1 MNQILPPMKNYFKA
15 TWRNLWKNRGFSALN
30 VAGLAVGV
38 ACASL
43 IFLWVEDEM
52 TFGHEVSKRHDIY
65 RLMENVTHDGVIN
78 TFGQMPGPMAPV
90 LTSEIAG
97 IKNASRWSG
106 QPSSALFTVDGK
118 ALYEKGEYVDSTF
131 FSMINTALIH
141 GDPERALDNMTD
153 LVISERMALKFFG
166 TADVIGKTMKMDND
180 KLFTVTGVMQNPL
193 RNSSFQGEWFAR
205 FDLLVNQFDWLQQ
218 WGAKAAP
225 TLVELYPDADVNLV
239 NKRLTDLLTA
249 RTDSEQ
255 SDVFLFS
262 MSEWHLYNH
271 FTNGFQDG
279 EGRIKYVKIF
289 SIVACIILVVA
300 CINFMNL
307 ATARSEQ
314 RAKEVGVRK
323 TLGARRRTLISQFM
337 GESLMLAFLS
347 VVVAVII
354 LFLTLPAFNNAVG
367 KELTLQWTSPWH
379 IGFLLFITLTCGLM
393 AGSYPAFYLSSFNPV
408 YVLKGM
414 KIRASAA
421 TGFIRK
427 GLVVTQFAAS
437 IIFMIAAIIIYQQI
451 AYTKNR
457 DLGYDT
463 SQVIYMDVRGAM
475 GKNFSTIRNEII
487 REGIAENAA
496 MSMNPVVRL
505 GWYSSDNFTW
515 QGKDPNKNVL
525 IMTEAVTPEYIS
537 TLGMSIKEGR
547 DFQPDAKSEGSNIII
562 NETFA
567 KMIGNK
573 SPVGD
578 IVSTGDNRMKIIGI
592 VKDFVYD
599 NMYSKSP
606 MPVIMRCEPFDYSCL
621 TIRLKAS
628 SDLASSLA
636 KVEEVIKTYNP
647 EYPFEYSFMDA
658 EFDKLFK
665 TETLAQKLAGAFGA
679 LAVFISCLGLFGLAA
694 YTAQRRSKEI
704 GIRKILGATVNS
716 ITTLISSDF
725 LMLAGI
731 AFLVAFPLAWWI
743 MDNWLQS
750 YEFRTPI
757 YWWVFAGVG
766 MLTVMI
772 ILVTVGFQTLKAALR
787 NPTEVLRTE

>member
-1 MNQILPPMKNYFKA
+1 MKNYFKA
-15 TWRNLWKNRGFSALN
+15 TWRSVWKNRGFSALN

-38 ACASL
+38 ASAST

-52 TFGHEVSKRHDIY
+52 TFDHHVAKRHSIY
-65 RLMENVTHDGVIN
+65 RLMENVTHDGVVN
-78 TFGQMPGPMAPV
+78 TFGQMPGPMALILP
-90 LTSEIAG
+90 SEIAG

-106 QPSSALFTVDGK
+106 QPSPALFAVDGK

-131 FSMINTALIH
+131 FSIINIDFVH
-141 GDPERALDNMTD
+141 GDPETALDNMHD
-153 LVISERMALKFFG
+153 LVISERMALKFFSTTNVVG
-166 TADVIGKTMKMDND
+166 RTMKIDND
-180 KLFTVTGVMQNPL
+180 KLFTITGVIKDPL
-193 RNSSFQGEWFAR
+193 GNSSFKGDWFAR
-205 FDLLVNQFDWLQQ
+205 FDLLFSKFDWLQR
-218 WGAKAAP
+218 WDAKAAP
-225 TLVELYPDADVNLV
+225 TLVELYPDADVKLL
-239 NKRLTDLLTA
+239 NKELTDLLTA
-249 RTDSEQ
+249 RTDSED
-255 SDVFLFS
+255 SHVFLFPL
-262 MSEWHLYNH
+262 SEWHLYNH
-271 FTNGFQDG
+271 FTNGVQDG
-279 EGRIKYVKIF
+279 DGRIKYVRIF
-289 SIVACIILVVA
+289 SIVAGIILIVA

-323 TLGARRRTLISQFM
+323 TLGARRRTLITQFI
-337 GESLMLAFLS
+337 GEAVILAFIS
-347 VVVAVII
+347 VLISVII
-354 LFLTLPAFNNAVG
+354 VFIALPAFNDVVE
-367 KELTLQWTSPWH
+367 KELTLQWTNPWH
-379 IGFLLFITLTCGLM
+379 VGALLVIALICGAL

-414 KIRASAA
+414 KIRGSVA

-437 IIFMIAAIIIYQQI
+437 IIFMIAAIVIYQQI
-451 AYTKNR
+451 AYTKTR
-457 DLGYDT
+457 DLGYNT
-463 SQVIYMDVRGAM
+463 SQVIYMEVRGAM
-475 GKNFSTIRNEII
+475 GKNFSTIKNELI
-487 REGIAENAA
+487 REGVAENAT

-505 GWYSSDNFTW
+505 GWYSSDNLTW

-537 TLGMSIKEGR
+537 TLGMTIKEGR
-547 DFQPDAKSEGSNIII
+547 DFQADAKSEGSNIII
-562 NETFA
+562 NETLA
-567 KMIGNK
+567 KIMGSK

-578 IVSTGDNRMKIIGI
+578 IVSSGDQRMKIIGV
-592 VKDFVYD
+592 VKDFIYGD
-599 NMYSKSP
+599 MYSKSP
-606 MPVIMRCEPFDYSCL
+606 MPVVMRCEPFDYNYL

-628 SDLASSLA
+628 SDLAGGLA
-636 KVEEVIKTYNP
+636 KVEEIIKTYNP

-665 TETLAQKLAGAFGA
+665 TESLVQKLAGAFGV

-716 ITTLISSDF
+716 ITALISSDF
-725 LMLAGI
+725 LKLAGM

-743 MDNWLQS
+743 MQNWLES

-766 MLTVMI
+766 MLTVVI

-787 NPTEVLRTE
+787 NPTEVIRTE